1 MRSIDVFNGD
11 ADGLCALL
19 QLRAVE
25 PRDSALLSGVKR
37 DIQLLR
43 RVEASAGDRL
53 TVLDISMEQN
63 RADLHRLLEAGV
75 EVLYADHHRA
85 GEIPDHPQ
93 LSALIDTRPETC
105 TSLIVNRHLEG
116 ACAAWAV
123 VGAYGDNI
131 RRPASALAA
140 SIGIEGEQ
148 LERLERL
155 GICLNYNGYG
165 ATVDDLHYHPEALFR
180 RLSAHAEPQAF
191 LASADGEIY
200 HRLEA
205 GYRDDMARA
214 EAVAPHRQSA
224 GAAVYLFPDEP
235 WARRISG
242 VFANQLAN
250 RSPQC
255 AHALLNALASGEW
268 LVSVRAPLE
277 NRRGADELCSR
288 FPSGGGR
295 AAAAGINRLPA
306 ESFQEFVEA
315 FEGMYG
321 G

>member
-19 QLRAVE
+19 QLRGVE
-25 PRDSALLSGVKR
+25 SRDSKLLSGVKR

-43 RVEASAGDRL
+43 LVEAAAGDRV
-53 TVLDISMEQN
+53 TVLDISMDKN
-63 RADLHRLLEAGV
+63 RADLQRLLKAGV
-75 EVLYADHHRA
+75 EVFYADHHRA

-93 LSALIDTRPETC
+93 LSALIDTRPQTC
-105 TSLIVNRHLEG
+105 TSLIVNRHLAG

-131 RRPASALAA
+131 RRPAGALAA
-140 SIGIEGEQ
+140 SLGIAGEE

-165 ATVDDLHYHPEALFR
+165 ATVDDLHYHPEELFR
-180 RLSAHAEPQAF
+180 RLSAHADPQAF
-191 LASADGEIY
+191 LASADGAVY
-200 HRLEA
+200 HQLEA
-205 GYRDDMARA
+205 GYRDDMARV
-214 EAVAPHRQSA
+214 EALEPHRQSA
-224 GAAVYLFPDEP
+224 GAAVYLLPDAP

-242 VFANQLAN
+242 VFANDLAN
-250 RSPQC
+250 RTPQR
-255 AHALLNALASGEW
+255 AHTLLNQLAGGEW

-277 NRRGADELCSR
+277 QRRGADELCAR
-288 FPSGGGR
+288 FPTGGGR

-306 ESFQEFVEA
+306 ESFEEFLAA
-315 FEGMYG
+315 FERMYG